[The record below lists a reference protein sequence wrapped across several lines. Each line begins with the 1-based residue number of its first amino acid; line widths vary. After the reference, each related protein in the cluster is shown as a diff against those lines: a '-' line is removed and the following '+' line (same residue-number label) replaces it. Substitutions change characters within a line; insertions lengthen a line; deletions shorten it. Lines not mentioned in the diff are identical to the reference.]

1 MDARTP
7 ILCLVS
13 GRTDMKKVKSLR
25 MKNELFYSLKKLK
38 GILNYIIIIT
48 GDTVKCGV
56 NIVIYAT
63 HTLKMIVKCFG
74 FYILTQPSGHRLN
87 LYSKIFVR
95 LK

>member
-13 GRTDMKKVKSLR
+13 GCTDMKKVKSLR

-38 GILNYIIIIT
+38 GSLNYIIIIT

-63 HTLKMIVKCFG
+63 HTLKSC
-74 FYILTQPSGHRLN
+74 
-87 LYSKIFVR
+87 
-95 LK
+95 LKELPDLF

>member
-1 MDARTP
+1 
-7 ILCLVS
+7 
-13 GRTDMKKVKSLR
+13 MKKVKSLR

-63 HTLKMIVKCFG
+63 HTLIICLPMDGHICLSMDG
-74 FYILTQPSGHRLN
+74 HPCLPMDGHPCLSNPCGELTEHNPCMDGHP
-87 LYSKIFVR
+87 
-95 LK
+95 

>member
-1 MDARTP
+1 
-7 ILCLVS
+7 
-13 GRTDMKKVKSLR
+13 

-63 HTLKMIVKCFG
+63 HTLKKLEGVVHI
-74 FYILTQPSGHRLN
+74 T
-87 LYSKIFVR
+87 IFSFINIS
-95 LK
+95 

>member
-1 MDARTP
+1 
-7 ILCLVS
+7 
-13 GRTDMKKVKSLR
+13 

-63 HTLKMIVKCFG
+63 HTLTFQNK
-74 FYILTQPSGHRLN
+74 QNQRPSPCPITHNNHENCAQL
-87 LYSKIFVR
+87 
-95 LK
+95 LKYASAMYCWDCTDSGDLIAL

>member
-1 MDARTP
+1 
-7 ILCLVS
+7 
-13 GRTDMKKVKSLR
+13 

-63 HTLKMIVKCFG
+63 HTLK
-74 FYILTQPSGHRLN
+74 ILFLFNFLN
-87 LYSKIFVR
+87 QHFLLLCHGIIKKEYAV
-95 LK
+95 

>member
-63 HTLKMIVKCFG
+63 HTLSMMYLFKE
-74 FYILTQPSGHRLN
+74 YIL
-87 LYSKIFVR
+87 I
-95 LK
+95 

>member
-1 MDARTP
+1 
-7 ILCLVS
+7 
-13 GRTDMKKVKSLR
+13 MKKVKSLR

-63 HTLKMIVKCFG
+63 HTLRIISTPARAQAQAWLG
-74 FYILTQPSGHRLN
+74 TPAA
-87 LYSKIFVR
+87 
-95 LK
+95 

>member
-1 MDARTP
+1 
-7 ILCLVS
+7 
-13 GRTDMKKVKSLR
+13 MKKVKSLR

-63 HTLKMIVKCFG
+63 HTLIDQTKTREAHISTGARTKHNVANA
-74 FYILTQPSGHRLN
+74 N
-87 LYSKIFVR
+87 L
-95 LK
+95 

>member
-1 MDARTP
+1 
-7 ILCLVS
+7 
-13 GRTDMKKVKSLR
+13 MKKVKSLR

-63 HTLKMIVKCFG
+63 HTLNVVNSNMNRSCEC
-74 FYILTQPSGHRLN
+74 YPSILW
-87 LYSKIFVR
+87 
-95 LK
+95 LKWKAPTKGKGKQN

>member
-63 HTLKMIVKCFG
+63 HTLKG
-74 FYILTQPSGHRLN
+74 ASHYWP
-87 LYSKIFVR
+87 YSNYTSVV
-95 LK
+95 LW